1 MIDIY
6 IHLLRKGKDHITTL
20 TMSVPLEHQEVILTL
35 GKALCVHMSRA
46 ATITNRDFLVRA
58 NSRIKGSI
66 GLGVTVDMD
75 NMENVYMR
83 VC

>member
-6 IHLLRKGKDHITTL
+6 IHLLRKGKDYTTTL

-46 ATITNRDFLVRA
+46 ATITITTIPQQGFP
-58 NSRIKGSI
+58 
-66 GLGVTVDMD
+66 
-75 NMENVYMR
+75 
-83 VC
+83 C